1 MIFEISVKNNELLEE
16 FIATMGN
23 SSDSFRYFKTRPIS
37 VIENHICTVLL
48 LLNDRPIGYGH
59 LDKEGND
66 VWFGIAVAQDFVGQ
80 GKGKLIIQY
89 LVDKADYLKLSDIKL
104 SVDKSNEQAIKLYN
118 SYGFVKFYEKDGI
131 LFFSR
136 KGYYEET

>member
-37 VIENHICTVLL
+37 VIENHLCTVLL
-48 LLNDRPIGYGH
+48 LQDDRPIGYGH
-59 LDKEGND
+59 LDKEGDD
-66 VWFGIAVAQDFVGQ
+66 VWFGIAVAHDFVGQ
-80 GKGKLIIQY
+80 GKGKLIMQY
-89 LVDKADYLKLSDIKL
+89 LVDKADFLKLSEIKL
-104 SVDKSNEQAIKLYN
+104 SVDENNKHAIKMYIK
-118 SYGFVKFYEKDGI
+118 YGFVEIHRKNGV

-136 KGYYEET
+136 KRML